1 MTAIVHGWCGFVEKS
16 NHVVSQQMVLNKL
29 FIPDVLIDIIKDYLY
44 INTAEVLRKFYK
56 LHLNRS
62 ITSLWLDYTTL
73 MDIYGRDRKH
83 HYAIGSLSGSEHI
96 QLQSVVCLTCGDFDH
111 LHNNMN
117 GCCPQEFDLEDEP
130 IELVSKTG
138 SEIIPQVAWEID
150 IPVASL
156 MNEWDTDEETKMAD
170 YLEDDY
176 AIRLASNAESD
187 ADDDADVTSE
197 NNNPYA
203 SQGDENQDR
212 WEETDEETRMA
223 DNAEEDYEQRLE
235 EFLGR
240 RGW

>member
-44 INTAEVLRKFYK
+44 INTEEVLRNFYK

-73 MDIYGRDRKH
+73 MDIHGRDRKH
-83 HYAIGSLSGSEHI
+83 QYAIGSFNESENI

-130 IELVSKTG
+130 IELLSNTG
-138 SEIIPQVAWEID
+138 SDIIPQVTWEID
-150 IPVASL
+150 IPVASP
-156 MNEWDTDEETKMAD
+156 MDGRASDEEQRMDD
-170 YLEDDY
+170 YLELEY
-176 AIRLASNAESD
+176 AIRMASNAGSD
-187 ADDDADVTSE
+187 TDDDDATE
-197 NNNPYA
+197 NNNSFA
-203 SQGDENQDR
+203 AQRDENQDG
-212 WEETDEETRMA
+212 WETDEETRMA
-223 DNAEEDYEQRLE
+223 DQAEEEYEIRLE
-235 EFLGR
+235 MFKSR
-240 RGW
+240 RR